1 LKREE
6 TMKKLSRRLV
16 LSATLAA
23 FAAVAAPSLP
33 AFAQDADKPFA
44 GKTFR
49 LIVPHAPGRGLD
61 SYARMIAPYIVKHSG
76 AAGIN
81 VENMVG
87 AGSVIGNN
95 AMWESKPDG
104 LTMSFT
110 AMPSVVLADLS
121 GNEGVQYKIDKI
133 TYLGR
138 SSRQPRLFLVGKNS
152 EIKNAVDLKNL
163 GRPFIY
169 PVQGTDED
177 FYVIN
182 AFGDAIGMKLALV
195 TGYESISDANLS
207 VFNGDTDGILLA
219 PSTAAAI
226 IEQGDLT
233 PLMTMTRE
241 RLPAYP
247 DIPTAAEVAGAD
259 HTALNAMIDVLS
271 LDRGFLAPPGMDEAT
286 KAALRK
292 LMDDVHTDPELVAQA
307 EKIRLPIMYEN
318 GAAVEAKI
326 DAISAASD
334 VVIPALETARKRL
347 E

>member
-1 LKREE
+1 
-6 TMKKLSRRLV
+6 MKKLTRRLV
-16 LSATLAA
+16 LSATVAA
-23 FAAVAAPSLP
+23 FAAVAVPSLP

-49 LIVPHAPGRGLD
+49 LIVPHSAGRGLD
-61 SYARMIAPYIVKHSG
+61 SYARMIAPYVAKHAG

-87 AGSVIGNN
+87 AASVIGNN
-95 AMWESKPDG
+95 AMWSSAPDG

-110 AMPSVVLADLS
+110 AMPSVILADLS
-121 GNEGVQYKIDKI
+121 GNEGVQYKIDEI

-138 SSRQPRLFLVGKNS
+138 SSAQPRLFLVGKNS
-152 EIKNAVDLKNL
+152 TIKSAEDLKTL
-163 GRPFIY
+163 DRPFIY

-177 FYVIN
+177 FYIIN
-182 AFGDAIGMKLALV
+182 TFADAIGLKLALV
-195 TGYESISDANLS
+195 TGYEGASDSNLS
-207 VFNGDTDGILLA
+207 VFNGDTDGVLLA

-226 IEQGDLT
+226 IEAGDFV
-233 PLMTMTRE
+233 PLMSMTRE

-247 DIPTAAEVAGAD
+247 DVPAVTEIAGSDNA
-259 HTALNAMIDVLS
+259 ALNAMIDVLS

-286 KAALRK
+286 TAALRK
-292 LMDDVHTDPELVAQA
+292 LMDEVHNDPELV
-307 EKIRLPIMYEN
+307 EKAKSIKLPIMYEN
-318 GAAVEAKI
+318 GAAVEAKV
-326 DAISAASD
+326 DAISAASG

>member
-1 LKREE
+1 
-6 TMKKLSRRLV
+6 MKNLTRRLV
-16 LSATLAA
+16 LSATVAA
-23 FAAVAAPSLP
+23 FAAVAVPSLP

-49 LIVPHAPGRGLD
+49 LIVPHTAGRGLD
-61 SYARMIAPYIVKHSG
+61 SYARMVAPYIVKHSG
-76 AAGIN
+76 AAGIQI
-81 VENMVG
+81 ENMVG
-87 AGSVIGNN
+87 AASIIGNN
-95 AMWESKPDG
+95 AMWSSAPDG

-110 AMPSVVLADLS
+110 AMPSVILADLS
-121 GNEGVQYKIDKI
+121 GNEGVQYKIDEI

-138 SSRQPRLFLVGKNS
+138 SSAQPRLFLVGKNS
-152 EIKNAVDLKNL
+152 TIKSAEDLKTL
-163 GRPFIY
+163 DRPFIY

-182 AFGDAIGMKLALV
+182 TFADAIGLKLSLV
-195 TGYESISDANLS
+195 TGYEGASDSNLS
-207 VFNGDTDGILLA
+207 VFNGDTDGVLLA

-226 IEQGDLT
+226 IEAGDFV

-247 DIPTAAEVAGAD
+247 DVPTAAEIAGAD

-286 KAALRK
+286 KTALRK
-292 LMDDVHTDPELVAQA
+292 LMDAVHTDPELVAQA
-307 EKIRLPIMYEN
+307 AKIRLPIMYEN
-318 GAAVEAKI
+318 GAAVEAKVE
-326 DAISAASD
+326 AISKASD
-334 VVIPALETARKRL
+334 IVTPALETARKRL

>member
-1 LKREE
+1 
-6 TMKKLSRRLV
+6 MKKLTRRLV
-16 LSATLAA
+16 LSATVAA
-23 FAAVAAPSLP
+23 FDAVAVPSLP

-49 LIVPHAPGRGLD
+49 LIVPHSAGRGLD
-61 SYARMIAPYIVKHSG
+61 SYARMIAPYVAKHAG

-87 AGSVIGNN
+87 AASVIGNN
-95 AMWESKPDG
+95 AMWSSAPDG

-110 AMPSVVLADLS
+110 AMPSVILADLS
-121 GNEGVQYKIDKI
+121 GNEGVQYKIDEI

-138 SSRQPRLFLVGKNS
+138 SSAQPRLFLVGKNS
-152 EIKNAVDLKNL
+152 TIKSAEDLKTL
-163 GRPFIY
+163 DRPFIY

-177 FYVIN
+177 FYIIN
-182 AFGDAIGMKLALV
+182 TFADAIGLKLALV
-195 TGYESISDANLS
+195 TGYEGASDSNLS
-207 VFNGDTDGILLA
+207 VFNGDTDGVLLA

-226 IEQGDLT
+226 IEAGDFV
-233 PLMTMTRE
+233 PLMSMTRE

-247 DIPTAAEVAGAD
+247 DVPAVTEIAGSDNA
-259 HTALNAMIDVLS
+259 ALNAMIDVLS

-286 KAALRK
+286 TAALRK
-292 LMDDVHTDPELVAQA
+292 LMDEVHNDPELV
-307 EKIRLPIMYEN
+307 EKAKSIKLPIMYEN
-318 GAAVEAKI
+318 GAAVEAKV
-326 DAISAASD
+326 DAISAASG